1 MCPRGLCRG
10 GKSQNE
16 EKSRRFGVDLPCRA
30 FYEGVNPKT
39 ILNNCQQRSQKGQQS
54 PQDHRQGQ
62 QGPPA
67 KVTERPAK
75 ATGPPAKDQQR
86 PQTNSQGLRR
96 DRQKTSRGQQR
107 PTDRRED
114 GLVLLRKKFEVQ
126 QALFEVGAADAD
138 ADFVTEAVD
147 LVGAA
152 AAQAVFLLFKLEEIR
167 LYVTE

>member
-1 MCPRGLCRG
+1 MACMAGWGFPDVIDQERKVRERPFFVLTLHVGNTRRGHRG
-10 GKSQNE
+10 SKAANRPPAKVTERSAKS
-16 EKSRRFGVDLPCRA
+16 
-30 FYEGVNPKT
+30 T
-39 ILNNCQQRSQKGQQS
+39 
-54 PQDHRQGQ
+54 
-62 QGPPA
+62 GPPA
-67 KVTERPAK
+67 KVTERPARDHRTTSK
-75 ATGPPAKDQQR
+75 ASSKG
-86 PQTNSQGLRR
+86 
-96 DRQKTSRGQQR
+96 

-147 LVGAA
+147 LMGAA

>member
-1 MCPRGLCRG
+1 MPQRGLKGRLAI
-10 GKSQNE
+10 
-16 EKSRRFGVDLPCRA
+16 SRRYTSGDKSAWKADFHPDVIRQENQKVPQRVENGEQTTGKGPQRPRR
-30 FYEGVNPKT
+30 G
-39 ILNNCQQRSQKGQQS
+39 QQRSAEAS
-54 PQDHRQGQ
+54 R
-62 QGPPA
+62 
-67 KVTERPAK
+67 
-75 ATGPPAKDQQR
+75 DQQR

>member
-1 MCPRGLCRG
+1 MRGMAFFALTLYVRNTRKCHR
-10 GKSQNE
+10 E
-16 EKSRRFGVDLPCRA
+16 ACRA
-30 FYEGVNPKT
+30 GWQFPDVTRPEIKVRGRPICILTLYVRKT
-39 ILNNCQQRSQKGQQS
+39 GKCHRSSKAAHRPTAKGHGDHQPG
-54 PQDHRQGQ
+54 PQDH
-62 QGPPA
+62 
-67 KVTERPAK
+67 
-75 ATGPPAKDQQR
+75 
-86 PQTNSQGLRR
+86 
-96 DRQKTSRGQQR
+96 
-107 PTDRRED
+107 RED

>member
-1 MCPRGLCRG
+1 MRGRPIFIPTLHVGNTRRG
-10 GKSQNE
+10 
-16 EKSRRFGVDLPCRA
+16 
-30 FYEGVNPKT
+30 
-39 ILNNCQQRSQKGQQS
+39 
-54 PQDHRQGQ
+54 HRGSKAANR
-62 QGPPA
+62 PPA
-67 KVTERPAK
+67 KVTERSAK
-75 ATGPPAKDQQR
+75 STGPPAR
-86 PQTNSQGLRR
+86 PAR
-96 DRQKTSRGQQR
+96 DHRTTSKASSKG
-107 PTDRRED
+107 PTDHRED

>member
-1 MCPRGLCRG
+1 MRGRPFFVLTLHVGNTRRG
-10 GKSQNE
+10 
-16 EKSRRFGVDLPCRA
+16 
-30 FYEGVNPKT
+30 
-39 ILNNCQQRSQKGQQS
+39 
-54 PQDHRQGQ
+54 HRGSKAANR
-62 QGPPA
+62 PPA
-67 KVTERPAK
+67 KVTERPARDHRTTSK
-75 ATGPPAKDQQR
+75 ASSKG
-86 PQTNSQGLRR
+86 
-96 DRQKTSRGQQR
+96 